1 MNDTIVAISTALGVG
16 AISIIRVSG
25 NEAVEKV
32 NQIFRGKNLNS
43 VLSHTIHYGHIIDD
57 QGNDVDEVLVS
68 VMKAPKTFTCED
80 VVEINC
86 HGGIAATQ
94 KVLECVFNVGVR
106 LAEPGEFSK
115 RAFLNGRIDLTQA
128 EAIIDIINGKNEL
141 ALKGAMQ
148 QLNGEL
154 FAFIRTLRDKISN
167 LLVAIQ
173 VNIDYPEYEDIEV
186 VTKNQVLES
195 VNEIKNKLIELIQQ
209 SKNVK
214 MIKDGIDVLII
225 GRPNVGK
232 SSILNKL
239 LQEEKAIVTDIAGTT
254 RDVVE
259 GKMQIDGIQLNI
271 LDTAGI
277 RKTEDIVE
285 NIGVNKA
292 KSLISPADLILCVLD
307 GTKNLEEDDKDILNL
322 TKGKNSIIVINKTD
336 LPLQLDLSL
345 LDNRKYIFVNTIEN
359 NGLDLL
365 KQEIKMMFNV
375 DKIIGKDYNYFSNA
389 RQLSLAKSAFDALN
403 DVETALSNDIPLD
416 IVELEIKKVWD
427 TLGEITGD
435 VYTDELIDKL
445 FSQFCLGK

>member
-25 NEAVEKV
+25 CEAIEKV
-32 NQIFRGKNLNS
+32 NNIFRGKNLNK
-43 VLSHTIHYGHIIDD
+43 VPSHTIHYGHIIDSH
-57 QGNDVDEVLVS
+57 GNDVDEVLVS

-80 VVEINC
+80 VIEINC

-94 KVLECVFNVGVR
+94 KVLECVFSLGIR
-106 LAEPGEFSK
+106 LATPGEFSK

-128 EAIIDIINGKNEL
+128 EAIMDIVNGKNEL

-154 FAFIRTLRDKISN
+154 FSFIRELRDEISN

-186 VTKNQVLES
+186 VTKEQTVES
-195 VNEIKNKLIELIQQ
+195 VCRIRKKLTDLIQQ

-214 MIKDGIDVLII
+214 MIKEGIDVLII
-225 GRPNVGK
+225 GKPNVGK

-259 GKMQIDGIQLNI
+259 GQMQIDGIQLNI

-277 RKTEDIVE
+277 RKTDDVVE

-292 KSLISPADLILCVLD
+292 KALINEADLILCVVD
-307 GTKNLEEDDKDILNL
+307 GTKNLEEEDKEILML
-322 TKGKNSIIVINKTD
+322 SKDKNSIIVINKSD
-336 LPLQLDLSL
+336 LPLCLDVSEIKER
-345 LDNRKYIFVNTIEN
+345 NHIFVNTIDN
-359 NGLDLL
+359 NGLDGL
-365 KQEIKMMFNV
+365 KNEIKAMFNV

-389 RQLSLAKSAFDALN
+389 RQLSLAKNASNILA
-403 DVETALSNDIPLD
+403 DVEKALDDDIPLD
-416 IVELEIKKVWD
+416 IIELEIKKVWD

-435 VYTDELIDKL
+435 VYTDELLDKL